1 MPSIPKVLNEGPPQT
16 RAGHIRGVA
25 EQVLGLVEDIPGFTY
40 LTPNQVRR
48 LTAAAAVSDEFMEV
62 NAQAME
68 SRPALAAAA
77 KTQPVTLRVAVEDS
91 HAIVMLT
98 AVLERLIRGCR
109 HTDTL
114 LRGTAGTEAMRVY
127 QVAQKMTR
135 HGDLEDNST
144 WVQQMKVAWNRR
156 RKKSTEAELAAR
168 RQLVRLPAR
177 RIVAELPAAE
187 VPSATPDFKA
197 GRDL

>member
-1 MPSIPKVLNEGPPQT
+1 MTNIPEVFNEGVPLA
-16 RAGHIRGVA
+16 RADLIRGVA
-25 EQVLGLVEDIPGFTY
+25 EQVLVVVEDIPGFTY
-40 LTPNQVRR
+40 LTPSQVRR

-62 NAQAME
+62 NAQAMV
-68 SRPALAAAA
+68 SRPALAATA
-77 KTQPVTLRVAVEDS
+77 KTQPETLRIAVEDS
-91 HAIVMLT
+91 HAIVMLI

-114 LRGTAGTEAMRVY
+114 FRGTAGTEAMRVY

-168 RQLVRLPAR
+168 KLVQESAR
-177 RIVAELPAAE
+177 RRAAEAE